1 MYSDYRVHIFLC
13 RTVSVST
20 PGSSGAL
27 NLGSTVQPGSTV
39 RQAVDAPSDKALRY
53 IEPPQQVLFYLLF
66 FFNTQ
71 CNCTLYSVNCT
82 LYIVQDQPLYND
94 LIYR

>member
-1 MYSDYRVHIFLC
+1 MDGPVSLVSQPCILIIEFIFFFC

-39 RQAVDAPSDKALRY
+39 RQAEDSSSDKALRY
-53 IEPPQQVLFYLLF
+53 IEPPQQVLYYLLV
-66 FFNTQ
+66 FFNA
-71 CNCTLYSVNCT
+71 
-82 LYIVQDQPLYND
+82 
-94 LIYR
+94 

>member
-1 MYSDYRVHIFLC
+1 MAQSAMYSDYRVHIFLC

-39 RQAVDAPSDKALRY
+39 RQAEDSSSDKALRY
-53 IEPPQQVLFYLLF
+53 IEPPQQVLYYLLLF
-66 FFNTQ
+66 SMHTVH
-71 CNCTLYSVNCT
+71 CTLYTVHCAGF
-82 LYIVQDQPLYND
+82 I
-94 LIYR
+94 